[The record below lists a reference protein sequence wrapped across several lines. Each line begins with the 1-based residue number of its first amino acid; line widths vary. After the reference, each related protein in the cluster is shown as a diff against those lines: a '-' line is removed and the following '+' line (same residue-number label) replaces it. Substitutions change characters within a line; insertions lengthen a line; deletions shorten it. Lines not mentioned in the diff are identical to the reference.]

1 MQMAGETDLR
11 TPLDQILYPLVPFD
25 LKELGEFGRYHGVQ
39 NGTEGRG
46 RRGKK
51 RSLQTNRKGISQGH
65 QEHVGWD
72 CAWGQAQGEGLH
84 VGAGEER
91 TAEARGLIEEAD
103 YGAGARG

>member
-1 MQMAGETDLR
+1 MVKSGHCGLNPTLAVGLVADVFAKSRPPHLTFPKIEAG
-11 TPLDQILYPLVPFD
+11 
-25 LKELGEFGRYHGVQ
+25 
-39 NGTEGRG
+39 GRG